1 MTFDPHD
8 LVSIGDK
15 TRTHI
20 QTANGES
27 VEVHQAGPVHVSS
40 SLHLKN
46 CLLIPSLSH
55 KLLSITQLIKEL
67 NCTVLMT
74 STACIVQDTRTGKI
88 LGRGTERGG
97 LYYVDEETHKG
108 HTLLTHGSNE
118 QQMWMWHRR
127 LGHPSLGY
135 LKRLFPLFNNSNQTL
150 NCEACVLAKSH
161 KQSYFPSMSR
171 SNKPFDLIHSDV
183 WGPAPIFHTHGLS
196 YFITFVDDC
205 TRMCWV
211 YFLKHKT
218 EVFDTFVK
226 FYNMLQTQFQT

>member
-1 MTFDPHD
+1 
-8 LVSIGDK
+8 
-15 TRTHI
+15 
-20 QTANGES
+20 
-27 VEVHQAGPVHVSS
+27 
-40 SLHLKN
+40 
-46 CLLIPSLSH
+46 
-55 KLLSITQLIKEL
+55 
-67 NCTVLMT
+67 
-74 STACIVQDTRTGKI
+74 
-88 LGRGTERGG
+88 
-97 LYYVDEETHKG
+97 
-108 HTLLTHGSNE
+108 
-118 QQMWMWHRR
+118 MWMWHRR